1 MVYDVLMRTFLLTL
15 MATATLCAADP
26 AKVTLGDHE
35 TIAFFGDS
43 ITEQHLY
50 TAYIE
55 SFWSRAIPAKN

>member
-43 ITEQHLY
+43 ITEQHL
-50 TAYIE
+50 TRRISKA
-55 SFWSRAIPAKN
+55 FWSRAIPAKN